1 MNVIEKLKRFCIY
14 VLVIIAVMFSYE
26 KLSASKERKGGKSL
40 LKPTHNGPI
49 TRRTIL
55 NVMVRLTGNGI
66 TLFNKLA
73 MNGQANFLTLIN
85 KPPSEKTSWQVMC
98 LCYRLRY

>member
-40 LKPTHNGPI
+40 LKPSWRTPD
-49 TRRTIL
+49 TRL
-55 NVMVRLTGNGI
+55 DNSND
-66 TLFNKLA
+66 LFE
-73 MNGQANFLTLIN
+73 GVDPFQDVDPT
-85 KPPSEKTSWQVMC
+85 PSWRKGGCSK
-98 LCYRLRY
+98 